1 MLLPEFSFEFIL
13 TSGDYIFGKPH
24 PQIFKMALHKTG
36 LEAERVW
43 SGSVE
48 ITYGAIYKG
57 VMIWACVR
65 SGIRFVWIRITA
77 CRRMS
82 PMRKS

>member
-1 MLLPEFSFEFIL
+1 MRKYFGTMLLPEFSFEFIL
-13 TSGDYIFGKPH
+13 T
-24 PQIFKMALHKTG
+24 AG
-36 LEAERVW
+36 LEAERVG

-48 ITYGAIYKG
+48 ITYGAVYKG
-57 VMIWACVR
+57 LMIWACVR